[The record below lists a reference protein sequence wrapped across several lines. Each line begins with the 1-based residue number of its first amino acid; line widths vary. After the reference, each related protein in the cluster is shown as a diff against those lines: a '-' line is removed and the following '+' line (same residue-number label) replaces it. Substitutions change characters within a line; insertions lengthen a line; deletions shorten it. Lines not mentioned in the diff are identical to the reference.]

1 MTETSTLKHNKNKR
15 FHCFKYLSL
24 SILLFVSNQSFALSY
39 IEQLQQQAVDQ
50 KLYEKPYWLA
60 LGHYKTVSRPNK
72 TFESYSD
79 DPQFFLS
86 EHGKYS
92 PQEELKASISAFFA
106 PEMTGDEHAQC
117 RFVARLN
124 WIAGE
129 LSLDRK
135 QLPQQNCAAYQVW
148 RKAINAETVTVIF
161 ASHFVNSPSS
171 MYGHT
176 LLRIDPPKSDK
187 PSEWLSYAVNF
198 GANVREGD
206 SSLFYAWRGLTGG
219 YPGLFAIEPYY
230 KKIKQYSNIEN
241 RGLWEYQL
249 DLTPAEVNKLVTHLW
264 ELKGIS
270 FDYFFADENCSFRLL
285 ELLEIARPNLDL
297 LSGFDYRAI
306 PTDTV
311 RVVRDQGMINNTHYR
326 ASHIEKIKYITSL
339 LKPEQK
345 ILAHDLS
352 LDTGLVEGNEYKSAS
367 LADKQNILYVAY
379 NYLRHQQSKTA
390 RDKAM
395 AKRSHRLLVEINE
408 SGNTDLSSLPRPYNP
423 IEGHETM
430 SLTLAAGDEG
440 GEEFIEGQWR
450 MSYHDLLDP
459 GPGYPQGLG
468 IEMLG
473 ITARQW
479 QSGRSTLER
488 LDFVEIN
495 SFAARD
501 IFFKPSSW
509 RVNVGMERIYSDN
522 GDQLAPHITG
532 GRGYSAEL
540 SDNLLYYAL
549 ITGRYEYNEMFTT
562 NHQLG
567 AGLSLGLIG
576 AIDKLNTTLDLT
588 SYKLFNGVERY
599 SLTFGLAYEL
609 AKNNSLRLMAEGVKE
624 GAYRENN
631 IKLAYKHY
639 F

>member
-1 MTETSTLKHNKNKR
+1 MKYNKYTH
-15 FHCFKYLSL
+15 FYLFKYLSL
-24 SILLFVSNQSFALSY
+24 SILIFASSHSFALRY
-39 IEQLQQQAVDQ
+39 VEQLQQQAEDQ

-60 LGHYKTVSRPNK
+60 LGHYQAVNRSKNE
-72 TFESYSD
+72 FESYSD
-79 DPQFFLS
+79 DAKFFLS
-86 EHGKYS
+86 EQGKYS
-92 PQEELKASISAFFA
+92 PQEELEASINAFFA
-106 PEMTGDEHAQC
+106 REKTGDEHAQC
-117 RFVARLN
+117 RFAARLN
-124 WIAGE
+124 WIASE

-135 QLPQQNCAAYQVW
+135 QLPQPNCAAYQLW
-148 RKAINAETVTVIF
+148 RKAINAETVTIIF

-176 LLRIDPPKSDK
+176 LLRVDPPKSDK
-187 PSEWLSYAVNF
+187 PSQWLSYAVNF

-249 DLTPAEVNKLVTHLW
+249 DLTPEEVNKLVTHLW

-297 LSGFDYRAI
+297 LSSFDYKAI

-326 ASHIEKIKYITSL
+326 ASHIEKIKYIASL
-339 LKPEQK
+339 LNPEQK
-345 ILAHDLS
+345 VLAHDLS
-352 LDTGLVEGNEYKSAS
+352 LDTGLVEGEEYKSTS
-367 LADKQNILYVAY
+367 LADKQNILFVAY
-379 NYLRHQQSKTA
+379 NYLRYQQSKTA

-408 SGNTDLSSLPRPYNP
+408 SGNADISSLPRPFNP

-430 SLTLAAGDEG
+430 SLTVAAGDEG

-450 MSYHDLLDP
+450 MAYHDLLDS
-459 GPGYPQGLG
+459 GRGYPLGLG

-495 SFAARD
+495 SFGARD

-509 RVNVGMERIYSDN
+509 RVNGGMERIYSDD

-540 SDNLLYYAL
+540 NDNLLYYAL
-549 ITGRYEYNEMFTT
+549 ITGRYEYNEMFKA
-562 NHQLG
+562 NHQFG

-576 AIDKLNTTLDLT
+576 AIDNFNTTLDLT
-588 SYKLFNGVERY
+588 SYKLLNGVERY
-599 SLTFGLAYEL
+599 SITFGLAYDL
-609 AKNNSLRLMAEGVKE
+609 AKNKSLRLMVEGVKE
-624 GAYRENN
+624 GVYQENN
-631 IKLAYKHY
+631 MKLAYRHY